1 MDSIVDGD
9 DGRKEYQ
16 ASTLLPFTDSR
27 VSQCSTSTL
36 CDLSKLDIKIKERL
50 AWSDLKLLRSILV
63 FLDTHSWTILATA
76 TNNGD
81 ESIDEATFSDDKK
94 EIREAVQYVA
104 AVFRKPLEAK
114 RATLFALDDDV
125 DEIVDYCRKFVN
137 YTVDD
142 YIRVWYILQHMIHTS
157 DLILSS

>member
-16 ASTLLPFTDSR
+16 GCTLLYFTDST

-63 FLDTHSWTILATA
+63 FLDTHSWTIPATA
-76 TNNGD
+76 TNDRD
-81 ESIDEATFSDDKK
+81 ERIDEATFNDDKK

-104 AVFRKPLEAK
+104 AILWKPLEAQG
-114 RATLFALDDDV
+114 ATLFALDDKV
-125 DEIVDYCRKFVN
+125 DEIIDYCRKFVN

-142 YIRVWYILQHMIHTS
+142 YKRVWYIRHMMHTS
-157 DLILSS
+157 GLTLSS